1 MPLSLKRRLEHW
13 IALNLGIPMA
23 YLLFKILALTLR
35 RARAGAHREFYQ
47 GMQDGQR
54 YLIAFWHDDS
64 FHLAL
69 EAQGIRHLGKT
80 YIMTSP
86 WRDGALMSR
95 FLGWAGLPSVAGST
109 THGGAK
115 AILDLCRAMTTRD
128 QAGLAV
134 DGSRRAPRF
143 SVQPGILM
151 LARRTG
157 MPIVPLAARAS
168 RKWVIGSKDRIE
180 VPKPFARTTIHYGT
194 PISVPRRCSAEEM
207 EGFRLEITRQLAGLK
222 GFDPPPAES

>member
-1 MPLSLKRRLEHW
+1 MPTSLKQRLGHF
-13 IALNLGIPMA
+13 IALHFGIPVA
-23 YLLFKILALTLR
+23 YLLFRLLALTLHR
-35 RARAGAHREFYQ
+35 GRAGAHRQFYQ
-47 GMQDGQR
+47 GMQEGQR

-80 YIMTSP
+80 FIMTSP
-86 WRDGALMSR
+86 GRDGALMSR
-95 FLGWAGLPSVAGST
+95 FLGMAGLPSVAGST

-115 AILDLCRAMTTRD
+115 AILDLCRVMTPRD

-168 RKWVIGSKDRIE
+168 RKWIIGSKDRIE
-180 VPKPFARTTIHYGT
+180 VPKPFAHTTIHYGI
-194 PISVPRRCSAEEM
+194 PIAVPRQCTSEQM
-207 EGFRLEITRQLAGLK
+207 ENFQKEIARQLSDLK
-222 GFDPPPAES
+222 GMDSANMLQ